1 MELLKEIIK
10 KWAESEPLIKEVYIF
25 GSRARNDY
33 RENSDIDIA
42 VKIEKRPNDDSP
54 LATWFYEGNNLK
66 NRLSKLLPYE
76 LQLEYLDNK
85 TKTVL
90 SGIKESSILV
100 YKRQKP
106 YNPTPHLTTTACA
119 FVASELLRWAE
130 RVFVV
135 GCGVTPYI
143 SIGKQ

>member
-1 MELLKEIIK
+1 MKVELLKEIIK

-100 YKRQKP
+100 YKK
-106 YNPTPHLTTTACA
+106 
-119 FVASELLRWAE
+119 
-130 RVFVV
+130 
-135 GCGVTPYI
+135 
-143 SIGKQ
+143 

>member
-1 MELLKEIIK
+1 MKVELLKEIIK

-42 VKIEKRPNDDSP
+42 VKIENRPNDDSP
-54 LATWFYEGNNLK
+54 LATWLYEGNNLK

-100 YKRQKP
+100 YKK
-106 YNPTPHLTTTACA
+106 
-119 FVASELLRWAE
+119 
-130 RVFVV
+130 
-135 GCGVTPYI
+135 
-143 SIGKQ
+143 